1 MKKVEA
7 LFQLI
12 QSDTSITILIKDSK
26 GGKAHVTLQ
35 IHLALHAALTFAG
48 FWNNPFHP
56 FSTSSLDWGTQ
67 KNRKKSRYLE
77 TWSNS
82 NLPKNTTLVV
92 QRKNLS
98 VFITSGGY
106 LQDCMLFSVYQSKP
120 NLESGK
126 TWIMQ
131 GNIATFATPPEPQ
144 TIPPPNYER
153 NPRRACW

>member
-26 GGKAHVTLQ
+26 GGKAHVPLQ

-48 FWNNPFHP
+48 FWNNPFP
-56 FSTSSLDWGTQ
+56 PAALIGVPQ
-67 KNRKKSRYLE
+67 KNRKKIAVPG
-77 TWSNS
+77 
-82 NLPKNTTLVV
+82 NLIKLKLAQINTTLVV

-106 LQDCMLFSVYQSKP
+106 LKDCMLFSVYQTKP
-120 NLESGK
+120 NLESGR

-131 GNIATFATPPEPQ
+131 GNIATFATPPEHTPNN
-144 TIPPPNYER
+144 PPTQIWKESP
-153 NPRRACW
+153 